1 MMRVGV
7 KIRRVV
13 TVGFKALCNTSE
25 EGARESKRKIW
36 YEYMLSVSGQGI
48 Q

>member
-1 MMRVGV
+1 MRGGV
-7 KIRRVV
+7 KIRGAVM
-13 TVGFKALCNTSE
+13 VGFKALHQK
-25 EGARESKRKIW
+25 REHRFKRKIW